1 MLTCPLDF
9 RYGREE
15 MKSIFSEE
23 GRLQR
28 FLEVEA
34 ALAFAHAAVGNIPK
48 EDADNIANAV
58 ASKSVNVERVKEIEK
73 EIRHD
78 LMSVVK
84 ALAEQSGDSGRYVHL
99 GATSYD
105 IEDTAFAL
113 QFKDVIKILR
123 DALMG
128 LRRALA
134 GLSDKH
140 KNTVMLGRTHGQAAV
155 PITFGLKMAV
165 YTLEVHRHLE
175 RLDEIEKRI
184 CVGKMSGA
192 TGTGAGFG
200 PEALEIQKIVMDN
213 LGLGYEEASSQIVG
227 RDRYAEFITYC
238 ANVAASLEK
247 FATEVRNLQ
256 RTEIGEVAE
265 AFDVEKFVGSSTMA
279 QKKNPETSENI
290 CGLARIIRGFV
301 HPTYEN
307 IPLWHERDLTNSSSE
322 RFIIPHVCILTDDIL
337 AKMTDVFS
345 NLVVNE
351 ERMMDNIKNTK
362 GQVMSESVMMTLT
375 KKGMDRQ
382 EAHEMI
388 RKLAMTAQEKN
399 VELKE
404 VLLGSMEIARL
415 LTTDELD
422 KALDP
427 LNYIGSSVQIVDNVL
442 RKVRD

>member
-9 RYGREE
+9 RYGRED

-23 GRLQR
+23 GRLQK

-34 ALAFAHAAVGNIPK
+34 ALASAHATVGNIPK
-48 EDADNIANAV
+48 EDADSIANAV
-58 ASKSVNVERVKEIEK
+58 ASKSVEIERVKEIEK

-78 LMSVVK
+78 LMSVVI

-105 IEDTAFAL
+105 TEDTAFAL
-113 QFKDVIKILR
+113 QFKDAIKILR
-123 DALMG
+123 DDLMG
-128 LRRALA
+128 LRYALA
-134 GLSDKH
+134 ELSDKH

-155 PITFGLKMAV
+155 PMTFGLKMAV

-192 TGTGAGFG
+192 TGTGAGLG
-200 PEALEIQKIVMDN
+200 PKALEIQKAVMEN
-213 LGLGYEEASSQIVG
+213 LGLGHEEASSQIVG

-265 AFDVEKFVGSSTMA
+265 AFDVEKFVGSSTMS

-322 RFIIPHVCILTDDIL
+322 RFILPHVCILTDDIL
-337 AKMTDVFS
+337 VKMTDVFS
-345 NLVVNE
+345 NLVINE
-351 ERMMDNIKNTK
+351 ERMLENIRNTK

-375 KKGMDRQ
+375 NKGMDRQ

-388 RKLAMTAQEKN
+388 RKLAMEAQEKN
-399 VELKE
+399 VELRE
-404 VLLGSMEIARL
+404 VLLGSMEMAKL
-415 LTTDELD
+415 LTTDDLD
-422 KALDP
+422 EALDP
-427 LNYIGSSVQIVDNVL
+427 MNYIGSSVQIVENVL
-442 RKVRD
+442 ERIKE

>member
-1 MLTCPLDF
+1 VLTCPLDF